1 MEEGSPW
8 FQVQESALAESCVM
22 VYRSFHEAKQELIGH
37 VRRDRVDGVRLV
49 LGKEYANNVE
59 QAALCLR
66 SITHGKCGDTLAHIA
81 CRCGS
86 LNILRFLCEE
96 VKCLLESQ
104 NRDGKRPLHEAAQL
118 SRLDIVQFLIDQGCQ
133 IDPLKRADWTPLML
147 ACTKDDLQVVQ
158 ALVAGG
164 ANTRLRNKDGWTAF
178 HISCR
183 EGHVHIMSSLL
194 DLFPDAWNTSSRNK
208 RTPLHTAALH
218 GQLQCVK
225 LLLMRGDYPPDV
237 ADNCG
242 TTPFMDAASADQ
254 VAILDCLAELQK
266 ADVTMMDMLGNNSL
280 HLAAQAGAASAV
292 LSLVEKYGLDINSI
306 NTWGQTPLHLSAKAG
321 QDDVVQLLIV
331 LGAVCSVRDKKGRTA
346 YDLAKNN
353 GHNTCCLLLQSHNME
368 KQ

>member
-37 VRRDRVDGVRLV
+37 VQRDRVDGVRLV

-66 SITHGKCGDTLAHIA
+66 TITHGKCGDTLAHIA

-133 IDPLKRADWTPLML
+133 IDPLKRADW
-147 ACTKDDLQVVQ
+147 
-158 ALVAGG
+158 
-164 ANTRLRNKDGWTAF
+164 
-178 HISCR
+178 

>member
-1 MEEGSPW
+1 
-8 FQVQESALAESCVM
+8 M
-22 VYRSFHEAKQELIGH
+22 VYCSSHEAKQRLIEQ
-37 VRRDRVDGVRLV
+37 VQRDSVDGMRLI
-49 LGKEYANNVE
+49 LSKECGNDVE
-59 QAALCLR
+59 QTALCLR
-66 SITHGKCGDTLAHIA
+66 TITHGKCGDTLAHVA

-104 NRDGKRPLHEAAQL
+104 NYDGKRPLHEAAQL

-133 IDPLKRADWTPLML
+133 IDPLKRADW
-147 ACTKDDLQVVQ
+147 
-158 ALVAGG
+158 
-164 ANTRLRNKDGWTAF
+164 
-178 HISCR
+178 
-183 EGHVHIMSSLL
+183 EGHVHIMSCLL
-194 DLFPDAWNTSSRNK
+194 DISPDAWNTSSRNN

-225 LLLMRGDYPPDV
+225 LLLTRGHYPPDV

-254 VAILDCLAELQK
+254 VAILDCLAEYQK
-266 ADVTMMDMLGNNSL
+266 ADVTKMDVLGNNSL
-280 HLAAQAGAASAV
+280 HLAAQTGAACAV

-306 NTWGQTPLHLSAKAG
+306 NSWGQTPLHLSAKVG
-321 QDDVVQLLIV
+321 QDDVVERLID

-353 GHNTCCLLLQSHNME
+353 GHNSCCRLLQPHNME
-368 KQ
+368 NQ